1 MREMLRVEWVDAHA
15 GEETWI
21 HVDDIEDIG
30 DYVVVSVG
38 QLLKPGDGGQTGHVS
53 LALSIGKD
61 DCVDG
66 IINIP
71 LGMVKSI
78 AVLDGDPTNIDHVLR
93 HR

>member
-38 QLLKPGDGGQTGHVS
+38 QLLKVGDGGQTGHIS

-61 DCVDG
+61 DCIDG

-71 LGMVKSI
+71 LGMVRSV
-78 AVLDGDPTNIDHVLR
+78 ALLDGDQIAIDRLGHK
-93 HR
+93 